1 MLTRIS
7 RIYLRFINFISTYEI
22 RASVNTPGVGKE
34 LMWFST
40 NTKMMIKVQ
49 IMIQSLAQKAVCVS
63 SVRPSIINFRET
75 LLQTPNVLFGIN
87 NQILGNPISFQNQ
100 QRTERGNQRC
110 NQLKHFADICL
121 IWWFSSS
128 SSFLMDNE
136 WYGGI
141 DNIKNSRGL
150 YSWWQLFAR
159 GGRLQIN
166 QEEN

>member
-110 NQLKHFADICL
+110 NQLKILQIFSWYVGSLVLAPF
-121 IWWFSSS
+121 WWTMVWWYWQYKELQRTVLLMAIVSERGSSS
-128 SSFLMDNE
+128 N
-136 WYGGI
+136 
-141 DNIKNSRGL
+141 
-150 YSWWQLFAR
+150 
-159 GGRLQIN
+159 
-166 QEEN
+166 